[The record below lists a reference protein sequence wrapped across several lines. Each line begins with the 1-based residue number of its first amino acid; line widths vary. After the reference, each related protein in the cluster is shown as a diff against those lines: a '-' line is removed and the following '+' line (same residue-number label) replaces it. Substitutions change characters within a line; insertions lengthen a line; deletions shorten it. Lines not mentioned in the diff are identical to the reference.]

1 MPDTKF
7 VSVYAAEGQL
17 AGEMIRVLFESFGIP
32 AILSQESVA
41 HTYGLTAGPVGQVF
55 VLVPEDQ
62 VSDATQI
69 LESMDRGDLELP
81 DDEADDSNLNKD
93 FDKTTD

>member
-1 MPDTKF
+1 
-7 VSVYAAEGQL
+7 
-17 AGEMIRVLFESFGIP
+17 
-32 AILSQESVA
+32 
-41 HTYGLTAGPVGQVF
+41 VGQVF